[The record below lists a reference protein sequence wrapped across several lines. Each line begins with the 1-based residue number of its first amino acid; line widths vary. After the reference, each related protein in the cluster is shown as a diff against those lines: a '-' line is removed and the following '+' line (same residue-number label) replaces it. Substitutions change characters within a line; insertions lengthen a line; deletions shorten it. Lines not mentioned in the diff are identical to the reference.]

1 VLDYLEAWMP
11 SGIEVVAL
19 EGEQV
24 TIGSDPSNAVAVMHD
39 PTVSRLHAVLSHYGP
54 GWCVRDLDSRNG
66 TYVNGERISSERP
79 LLAGDELR
87 VGNSRLIFRGGQTA
101 RRTMTQAD
109 APPPLLTRRERDVLV
124 ALCRPLGSGQRFVEP
139 ASIRAIAAELVV
151 TEGAV
156 KQHLLRLYDKFE
168 ITGRGERRRVQ
179 LANQAIAR
187 GAVKMTELRPVG
199 AH

>member
-1 VLDYLEAWMP
+1 
-11 SGIEVVAL
+11 
-19 EGEQV
+19 
-24 TIGSDPSNAVAVMHD
+24 
-39 PTVSRLHAVLSHYGP
+39 
-54 GWCVRDLDSRNG
+54 
-66 TYVNGERISSERP
+66 
-79 LLAGDELR
+79 
-87 VGNSRLIFRGGQTA
+87 
-101 RRTMTQAD
+101 
-109 APPPLLTRRERDVLV
+109 
-124 ALCRPLGSGQRFVEP
+124 LGSGQRFVEP